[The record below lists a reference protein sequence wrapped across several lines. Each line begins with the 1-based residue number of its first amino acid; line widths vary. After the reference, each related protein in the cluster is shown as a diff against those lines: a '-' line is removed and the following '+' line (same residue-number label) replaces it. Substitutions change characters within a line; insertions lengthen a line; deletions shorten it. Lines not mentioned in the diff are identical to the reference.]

1 MSIFSILPALPV
13 YTTCPTTAFVC
24 IYHSSCDI
32 LSNILS
38 LSLLW
43 STHVR
48 TMSSSYHYQGMRATH
63 WSTNLF
69 FDTGDYPAFKD
80 ESASEFEDWRVTNTI
95 FAMIHSLANI
105 AFLFGC
111 VVGVPVKTVFDVL
124 LSCIISWPGAMY
136 AGWMDPSHGQIIGL
150 IVITMIQ
157 LAIWTDFFVRTV
169 MTDRWLVWCVATVF
183 LLFTIAN
190 FLRMVRWYLRRFLSL
205 DMYGMNHQVHLEPG
219 EDASPDEDTLC
230 DEDALLEPYS
240 DGLLGLAYRDQQEGT
255 RQETGSSHQDEP
267 NENDVNEDDVLSQL
281 QHRDCN
287 RDSSSAPA
295 VGLQSR
301 VLIDV
306 REDGPSTIPTR
317 NPPQSEQNPSPPS
330 RQGPRFKQLS
340 FQPRFRWQEK
350 VPDHFRRGLVA
361 ISLGFGMFYLIF
373 EAGSLYMGYHYCKMD
388 LKM

>member
-1 MSIFSILPALPV
+1 
-13 YTTCPTTAFVC
+13 
-24 IYHSSCDI
+24 
-32 LSNILS
+32 
-38 LSLLW
+38 
-43 STHVR
+43 
-48 TMSSSYHYQGMRATH
+48 MSSSYHYQGMPATH

-69 FDTGDYPAFKD
+69 FDTGDYPAFKG
-80 ESASEFEDWRVTNTI
+80 ESASEFEDWRGINTI
-95 FAMIHSLANI
+95 FAIIHSLANF

-111 VVGVPVKTVFDVL
+111 LVGLPVKTVFDVF
-124 LSCIISWPGAMY
+124 LSCIISWPGAFY

-169 MTDRWLVWCVATVF
+169 MTDKWPVWCVATVF

-190 FLRMVRWYLRRFLSL
+190 FLRILRWYLRRFLSL
-205 DMYGMNHQVHLEPG
+205 DLYGMNHQVHLEPG

-255 RQETGSSHQDEP
+255 RQETGSPRQDEP
-267 NENDVNEDDVLSQL
+267 NENDVDEDDVHSQL

-295 VGLQSR
+295 VGLQPR
-301 VLIDV
+301 VLTDV

-340 FQPRFRWQEK
+340 FQTRFRWQEK

-373 EAGSLYMGYHYCKMD
+373 EAGSLYIGYHDCKMD